1 MLIAAVK
8 SIFDIDNVGSR
19 WGVRILYLV
28 TVVLNAAIH
37 FNPWADT
44 DFTPLQSWAMDV
56 YNLTE
61 YDADQYNALMNA
73 IPISTGNII
82 YIISLCAGYLLLLA
96 SAYIYAGLYVRAFR
110 KEKLA
115 SVHDDDPEVL
125 NYAIEHLPDKPI
137 KPSKLF
143 LRLVLIML
151 FSTLISM
158 PFVMITFYFMF
169 IAIIGLPFVF
179 TAPVA
184 YLSGDTGFFSSLP
197 YAVRL
202 SRKYYFINMRSI
214 GLILFA
220 ILIVDFTV
228 PLIANLSLTAFYI
241 VDAAI
246 TTWIWLA
253 FARLAGM
260 AYCTM
265 KDFPIKGGKRPFA
278 I

>member
-1 MLIAAVK
+1 MLIAAIK

-143 LRLVLIML
+143 LRLVLLML
-151 FSTLISM
+151 FSTFISM

>member
-1 MLIAAVK
+1 MLIAAIK

-44 DFTPLQSWAMDV
+44 DFTPLQSCAMDV

>member
-1 MLIAAVK
+1 MLIAAIK

-115 SVHDDDPEVL
+115 SVHDNDPEVL

-143 LRLVLIML
+143 LRLVLLML

>member
-8 SIFDIDNVGSR
+8 NIFDIDNVGSR

-44 DFTPLQSWAMDV
+44 DFTPLQSWVMDV

-61 YDADQYNALMNA
+61 IDADQYNALMNA
-73 IPISTGNII
+73 IPISRGNVI
-82 YIISLCAGYLLLLA
+82 YILSLCVGYLLLLA

-110 KEKLA
+110 KDKMA
-115 SVHDDDPEVL
+115 MVHDDDPEVL

-137 KPSKLF
+137 KPFELF

-151 FSTLISM
+151 FSTLISI
-158 PFVMITFYFMF
+158 PFVLITFYFMF